1 MYYQKLFSV
10 SKTSN
15 DEYMENDFHHDV
27 PHVLLLPNNFH
38 LLKVLLL
45 YSVEI

>member
-10 SKTSN
+10 SNSTEIWK
-15 DEYMENDFHHDV
+15 NDFHHDV
-27 PHVLLLPNNFH
+27 PHVLMLPNNFH